1 MRTSVSSN
9 NETTPSLIADWI
21 PRKKQLIEPH
31 TPAMFDPIVCGITK
45 TPKRNSI
52 FGGVTFVWVFQLHF
66 DLFFFRGC
74 TLYTSSPVLSSGVK
88 EVFSSD
94 EMTIVPFGQGLCFYM
109 L

>member
-31 TPAMFDPIVCGITK
+31 TPATFDPIVCEITK

-52 FGGVTFVWVFQLHF
+52 FGGVTFVWVFQLQF
-66 DLFFFRGC
+66 DLFFPRVYTVHIIPGSLVGSERG
-74 TLYTSSPVLSSGVK
+74 
-88 EVFSSD
+88 F
-94 EMTIVPFGQGLCFYM
+94 
-109 L
+109 